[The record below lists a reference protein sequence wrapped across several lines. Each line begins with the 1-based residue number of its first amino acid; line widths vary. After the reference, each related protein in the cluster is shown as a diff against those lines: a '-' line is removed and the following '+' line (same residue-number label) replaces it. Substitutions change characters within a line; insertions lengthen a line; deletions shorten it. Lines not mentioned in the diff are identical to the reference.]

1 MQLVVSRACCVS
13 GVAETRAGVLAKG
26 DALDGMQLICGLAA
40 QHQPPP
46 ILLHLQCTSKWVSRG
61 WNIALMPGSPLQ
73 QRSAPCSDPMTFYP
87 STRKPP
93 PP

>member
-1 MQLVVSRACCVS
+1 MQLVASRARCVS
-13 GVAETRAGVLAKG
+13 GVAETRAGMLAKG

-40 QHQPPP
+40 QHQPPR
-46 ILLHLQCTSKWVSRG
+46 ILLHLQCTFKWVSRG
-61 WNIALMPGSPLQ
+61 WNLDATGSPLQ
-73 QRSAPCSDPMTFYP
+73 QRSAPCSDSMTFDP